1 MQRAAN
7 DPVKVSAKDSKAR
20 AGDGPDSFEAALK
33 ADAARIRV
41 VVSPGLE
48 RRIEAALARER
59 ARPQTPPRRETFVRP
74 WLAGSLVGLGVAAAA
89 VLLIGRVDDA
99 PAPAP
104 TPGVP
109 VADTSEQLR
118 AFREQVPLN
127 VETAELTAPLEQEL
141 RNLQSDLEKAREN
154 VERDHRL
161 TF

>member
-1 MQRAAN
+1 MKRQAN
-7 DPVKVSAKDSKAR
+7 DPMDVSAKDSRESTGHAP
-20 AGDGPDSFEAALK
+20 ASFEAALK

-41 VVSPGLE
+41 EVSPALE

-59 ARPQTPPRRETFVRP
+59 ARPQAPPHRETFVRP

-99 PAPAP
+99 PAPIPA
-104 TPGVP
+104 VP

-118 AFREQVPLN
+118 AFREQVPLK

-141 RNLQSDLEKAREN
+141 RNLQSDLEKARES
-154 VERDHRL
+154 VERDLRL